1 MEMCFYLSPI
11 CTISCSDNVFNK
23 INIISAAA
31 GLGGIN
37 INDEYFH
44 VRGRVIFGA
53 VLLFIPNLAQ
63 SSFVR
68 KKKNRKKT
76 DKQFKL
82 NCYKRKR
89 KRKRK
94 KKKTKKEK

>member
-1 MEMCFYLSPI
+1 MSEQ
-11 CTISCSDNVFNK
+11 
-23 INIISAAA
+23 
-31 GLGGIN
+31 
-37 INDEYFH
+37 YFH
-44 VRGRVIFGA
+44 VRGRVIFGD

-63 SSFVR
+63 FSFVR
-68 KKKNRKKT
+68 KKTERQT

-94 KKKTKKEK
+94 KKENEKGKVKEKEKEREKEKDKEKETRNKKRETRTKE